1 MAQDLTVNI
10 KTTSDVPEAMNKAK
24 TAVTGFDKQLQDIR
38 NKFGTSFKDIFLSAL
53 GPMALVA
60 SATAFIGKLIA
71 DNQKKQEDAN
81 RAAIQ
86 GTNELMSAQDRYY
99 ANKLNNEKK
108 DRETVEQAAAARAK
122 ITKDFLENDPRGKQM
137 YDEAYR
143 EKFFGHPFQK
153 TKAGLIQDDP
163 EIQSRVQAI
172 IAEDARKNP
181 QAGINPEQKSEA
193 KAGTFKGPE
202 GFGTVVGVGANP
214 VMEAMTR
221 NNEILEEI
229 KLILQEQSIQNRT
242 GEGVPPPFTDRAV
255 PLTAMKEGIA

>member
-1 MAQDLTVNI
+1 MAQDLTVNM
-10 KTTSDVPEAMNKAK
+10 KTTSDVPQAMDKAK

-71 DNQKKQEDAN
+71 DNQKRQEDAN
-81 RAAIQ
+81 RAAIE
-86 GTNELMSAQDRYY
+86 GTNALMSAEDRYY

-108 DRETVEQAAAARAK
+108 EKETIEQAAAAREK
-122 ITKDFLENDPRGKQM
+122 VTKDFLENDPRGQQM

-153 TKAGLIQDDP
+153 TKRGIIAQDP
-163 EIQSRVQAI
+163 EIQSKVQAI
-172 IAEDARKNP
+172 LAEDAKKNP
-181 QAGINPEQKSEA
+181 QAGINPEQQPES

-202 GFGTVVGVGANP
+202 GFGAVVGVGANP
-214 VMEAMTR
+214 VMEKMTR
-221 NNEILEEI
+221 QNEILEEI
-229 KLILQEQSIQNRT
+229 KLILQEQSIQNR
-242 GEGVPPPFTDRAV
+242 GGSVPNPFTERQPITLQKIGAV
-255 PLTAMKEGIA
+255 